1 MGRMKSH
8 SKESMKARFNNNQ
21 GISLVVVLMVMAI
34 LLTVIG
40 AGLIFSGINTKVAM
54 NYRTGMRAFNAAD
67 TGMLAIALSVSPGAI
82 PSSTPVSLGSNLC
95 YRFGN
100 RLGTPSSMT
109 PIIKT
114 EVGYSLGSGTGYNVS
129 GYSFYQYQVNVT
141 GTYSNNST
149 CPSVGNE
156 SAAREVEALALYG
169 PVAQ

>member
-1 MGRMKSH
+1 
-8 SKESMKARFNNNQ
+8 MKARLNNNR

-54 NYRTGMRAFNAAD
+54 NYRTGIRAFNAAD
-67 TGMLAIALSVSPGAI
+67 TGMLAIALSVAPGTT

-95 YRFGN
+95 YRFGK
-100 RLGTPSSMT
+100 RDGTLPSMT
-109 PIIKT
+109 PTMKNQ
-114 EVGYSLGSGTGYNVS
+114 VGYSLGSGTGYNVS

-141 GTYSNNST
+141 GTYNTNST

-156 SAAREVEALALYG
+156 TAAREVEALALYG

>member
-1 MGRMKSH
+1 
-8 SKESMKARFNNNQ
+8 MKARLKNNQ

-54 NYRTGMRAFNAAD
+54 NYRTGTRAFNAAD
-67 TGMLAIALSVSPGAI
+67 TGMLAIALSVTPGAI
-82 PSSTPVSLGSNLC
+82 PSSTPVTLGNNLC

-109 PIIKT
+109 PTLKT
-114 EVGYSLGSGTGYNVS
+114 QGGYSLGSGTSNYNNNS
-129 GYSFYQYQVNVT
+129 GYAFYQYQVNVT
-141 GTYSNNST
+141 GTFSTAVT
-149 CPSVGNE
+149 CPSIGNE
-156 SAAREVEALALYG
+156 TAAREVEALALYG